1 MVDIK
6 LSDEKKTLQNFCNF
20 EFILIVVGGSKT
32 ERCQKEIKFQQ
43 WLTFLKILQFYTSF
57 DNTLVLLP
65 RLQLITV
72 FTPIDADQ
80 TN

>member
-6 LSDEKKTLQNFCNF
+6 LRDEKKILQNVCNF

-32 ERCQKEIKFQQ
+32 VRCQKETKFQQ
-43 WLTFLKILQFYTSF
+43 WLTFLKSYNPTSF

-65 RLQLITV
+65 RLQPITV